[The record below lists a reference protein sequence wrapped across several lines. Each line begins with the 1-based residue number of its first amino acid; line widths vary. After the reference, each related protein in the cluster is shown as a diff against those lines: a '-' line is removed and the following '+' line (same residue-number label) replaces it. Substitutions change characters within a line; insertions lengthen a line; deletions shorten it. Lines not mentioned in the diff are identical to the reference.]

1 MGFVH
6 PRIAENHLKTTQISD
21 IAISEDS
28 KILVASVDK
37 TVKLWD
43 INSGEELAILESHS
57 APVLTIAISADSK
70 TIASAG
76 SDKTI
81 KLWDVDS
88 RQLLRTLSG
97 NDGWV
102 WSVAISPDGN
112 TLVSGG
118 EDGTIRIWSLVLN
131 PISFEQEI
139 KNRESGI
146 GNRESGEVLLVG
158 WAKTVWFQ

>member
-1 MGFVH
+1 M
-6 PRIAENHLKTTQISD
+6 
-21 IAISEDS
+21 
-28 KILVASVDK
+28 
-37 TVKLWD
+37 WD
-43 INSGEELAILESHS
+43 INSGKELAILESHS
-57 APVLTIAISADSK
+57 APILSIAISAHGK
-70 TIASAG
+70 TIASPG

-81 KLWDVDS
+81 KLWDVES

-131 PISFEQEI
+131 PISLQS
-139 KNRESGI
+139 NRPS
-146 GNRESGEVLLVG
+146 
-158 WAKTVWFQ
+158 A

>member
-1 MGFVH
+1 MGFVF
-6 PRIAENHLKTTQISD
+6 PRIAANHLKTTQIYD

-28 KILVASVDK
+28 NILVASVDK

-57 APVLTIAISADSK
+57 APILTIAISSDGK

-81 KLWDVDS
+81 KVWDVES

-97 NDGWV
+97 HDGWV

-118 EDGTIRIWSLVLN
+118 EDGTIRIWSLV
-131 PISFEQEI
+131 SQ
-139 KNRESGI
+139 S
-146 GNRESGEVLLVG
+146 
-158 WAKTVWFQ
+158 Q